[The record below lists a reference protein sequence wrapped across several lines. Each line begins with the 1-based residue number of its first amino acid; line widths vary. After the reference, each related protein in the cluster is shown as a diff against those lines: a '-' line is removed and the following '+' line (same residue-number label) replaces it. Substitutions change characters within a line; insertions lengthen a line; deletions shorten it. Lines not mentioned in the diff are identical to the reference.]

1 MSALGRYIVDAVV
14 LERRSPTQLARD
26 HGISRR
32 WIHKLVKRFKEG
44 GYAAL
49 EARSRRPHSCSH
61 QAGADVQAAVLRL
74 RKELIDGGHDAGP
87 ETIAHHLIGS
97 VSKLPSVATIW
108 RILKRNGLIVPQ
120 PHKRPKSSF
129 IRFEAELPNETWQLD
144 STPWQLADE
153 SPVEILNFLDDRSR
167 LALASKALVT
177 VKASDPVY
185 VLHSASN
192 TFGLPASLLS
202 DNAAVFT
209 GRTRR
214 GKVLL
219 ELELERLG
227 IVFKHSTPYH
237 PQTCGKVERFH
248 QTLKLFL
255 ARQAP
260 AESIAH
266 LQLQLDAFR
275 TIYNQQRPHRA
286 LDGRTPLQ
294 AFNAR
299 LKASPSLA
307 QPQVDYRIRRDR
319 LDAGGRVTLRYLS
332 RLRHFHVSYKH
343 RGQAVLL
350 LVAGDH
356 VRVIAEDGALLREL
370 TLDPSRDYQRSTAP
384 TPVRHQVGQRSANT

>member
-1 MSALGRYIVDAVV
+1 MQLARFVVEAVV
-14 LERRSPTQLARD
+14 LGRQSPNQLVREHPISRSWFYELLARY
-26 HGISRR
+26 RR
-32 WIHKLVKRFKEG
+32 DG
-44 GYAAL
+44 PTAL
-49 EARSRRPHSCSH
+49 EARSHRPAACPH
-61 QAGADVQAAVLRL
+61 QVDQVIIEAILELRAELSAAGL
-74 RKELIDGGHDAGP
+74 DAGP
-87 ETIAHHLIGS
+87 QTILHHLAGRFEKI
-97 VSKLPSVATIW
+97 PSRVTVW
-108 RILKRNGLIVPQ
+108 RILKRQGLITPE
-120 PHKRPKSSF
+120 PHKRPKASYV
-129 IRFEAELPNETWQLD
+129 RFEAQLPNELWQTDATEWL
-144 STPWQLADE
+144 LAD
-153 SPVEILNFLDDRSR
+153 SSKVEILNLIDDHSR
-167 LALASKALVT
+167 LCLASVAVRT
-177 VKASDPVY
+177 VKAADAVQTLY
-185 VLHSASN
+185 SAVEEY
-192 TFGLPASLLS
+192 GLPARFLS
-202 DNAAVFT
+202 DNAAVFS
-209 GRTRR
+209 GRSRR
-214 GKVLL
+214 GRVAL
-219 ELELERLG
+219 ESELDRLG
-227 IVFKHSTPYH
+227 IQCVHSTPYH

-307 QPQVDYRIRRDR
+307 QPQIDYRIRRDR

-343 RGQAVLL
+343 RSQAVLL

-356 VRVIAEDGALLREL
+356 VRVIAEDGVLLREL

-384 TPVRHQVGQRSANT
+384 TLVRHQVRQRSAST

>member
-1 MSALGRYIVDAVV
+1 MQLARFLVEAVV
-14 LERRSPTQLARD
+14 LGKQSPNQLVREHPISRSWFYELLARY
-26 HGISRR
+26 RR
-32 WIHKLVKRFKEG
+32 DG
-44 GYAAL
+44 PAAL
-49 EARSRRPHSCSH
+49 EPKSHRPASCRH
-61 QAGADVQAAVLRL
+61 QVEQAVIDAILELRAELSAAGL
-74 RKELIDGGHDAGP
+74 DAGP
-87 ETIAHHLIGS
+87 QTILHHLAGRGDRT
-97 VSKLPSVATIW
+97 PSRVTIW
-108 RILKRNGLIVPQ
+108 RILKRQGLVTPQ
-120 PHKRPKSSF
+120 PHKRPKASF
-129 IRFEAELPNETWQLD
+129 VRFEAQLPNELWQTDATEWLLAD
-144 STPWQLADE
+144 STR
-153 SPVEILNFLDDRSR
+153 VEILNLIDDHSR
-167 LALASKALVT
+167 LCLASVAVRT
-177 VKASDPVY
+177 VKAADAVQTLYSTVEQY
-185 VLHSASN
+185 
-192 TFGLPASLLS
+192 GLPARFLS
-202 DNAAVFT
+202 DNAAVFS
-209 GRTRR
+209 GRSRR
-214 GKVLL
+214 GRVAL
-219 ELELERLG
+219 ESELDRLG
-227 IVFKHSTPYH
+227 IECVHSTPYH

-299 LKASPSLA
+299 LKASPPLA

-370 TLDPSRDYQRSTAP
+370 TLDPSRDYQRSAAP
-384 TPVRHQVGQRSANT
+384 TLVRHQVRQRSAST